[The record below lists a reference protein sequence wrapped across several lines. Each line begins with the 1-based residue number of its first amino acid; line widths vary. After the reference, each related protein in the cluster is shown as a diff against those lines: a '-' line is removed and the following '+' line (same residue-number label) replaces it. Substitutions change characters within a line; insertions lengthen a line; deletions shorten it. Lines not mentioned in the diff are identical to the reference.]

1 MHEVKIISC
10 SKTRY
15 KPNSAKR
22 AVDARADLL
31 PQEYLTK
38 AKEAD
43 RKYNLTPEGTVGPV
57 ERKLAELGEVQGVV
71 SGNFGEVS
79 EATHALGAALATC
92 RVRVAGVTRGRRGH
106 MRSEEGERSL
116 SIAGLRRRLGVLTV
130 KCQTMSLLGRLEVL
144 GPGATAAA
152 GRRW

>member
-71 SGNFGEVS
+71 SV
-79 EATHALGAALATC
+79 
-92 RVRVAGVTRGRRGH
+92 
-106 MRSEEGERSL
+106 GEREDERRKRRDEEE
-116 SIAGLRRRLGVLTV
+116 RRR
-130 KCQTMSLLGRLEVL
+130 QAEPQARLQAFTQGQEQSN
-144 GPGATAAA
+144 PA
-152 GRRW
+152 

>member
-43 RKYNLTPEGTVGPV
+43 RKYNLTPEGTVG
-57 ERKLAELGEVQGVV
+57 Q
-71 SGNFGEVS
+71 
-79 EATHALGAALATC
+79 
-92 RVRVAGVTRGRRGH
+92 
-106 MRSEEGERSL
+106 
-116 SIAGLRRRLGVLTV
+116 
-130 KCQTMSLLGRLEVL
+130 
-144 GPGATAAA
+144 
-152 GRRW
+152 